1 MKNYIIYFII
11 LLLAT
16 YSCEDDI
23 KLNLNPDS
31 PVMVVNALAGNDS
44 LVRVHVSL
52 SKQLHN
58 NNNNNNNNNVQ
69 TTLAD
74 ATLSIYEEG
83 KLLGKLK
90 KTEDAWYEIQSR
102 FQADLN
108 YRVEVNHPKYKS
120 ISAETRIPSEVKISH
135 CEMTKNETAYHFQ
148 LQFQDKSYSKDYYMI
163 LLYAVTNEVIN
174 GENYQQ
180 NSLLS
185 YYSEDII
192 FKDNLLENTTNLDQ
206 NLLRGSLGFSDHN
219 KSGEKFDIKFY
230 APIQVPPYEIKV
242 FKVKLLHISRDY
254 FAYERS
260 KRMIS
265 NREDMPIYKKINLH
279 SNINGGAG
287 IFAGYTL
294 NEWEITD

>member
-11 LLLAT
+11 ILLTT

-23 KLNLNPDS
+23 KLDLNPDS

-52 SKQLHN
+52 SKQLQEN
-58 NNNNNNNNNVQ
+58 DAQ
-69 TTLAD
+69 KTLTD

-90 KTEDAWYEIQSR
+90 TAEDGWYEIQSR
-102 FQADLN
+102 FQANLN
-108 YRVEVNHPKYKS
+108 YRVVVNHPQYES
-120 ISAETRIPSEVKISH
+120 ISAETRIPSEIKISD
-135 CEMTKNETAYHFQ
+135 CKMTKSETAYHFQ
-148 LQFQDKSYSKDYYMI
+148 LEFQDKSYSKDYYMI

-174 GENYQQ
+174 DENYQQ
-180 NSLLS
+180 NILLS

-192 FKDNLLENTTNLDQ
+192 FEDNLLENTTDLER
-206 NLLRGSLGFSDHN
+206 NLLKGSLCFSDYN
-219 KSGEKFDIKFY
+219 NNGEKFDISFY
-230 APIQVPPYEIKV
+230 APIDSSAMEILT
-242 FKVKLLHISRDY
+242 FKVTLLHISKDY
-254 FAYERS
+254 YAYERS
-260 KRMIS
+260 KIMIS
-265 NREDMPIYKKINLH
+265 NREDLPFYKKINLH

-294 NEWEITD
+294 DEWEITDNAMR

>member
-23 KLNLNPDS
+23 KLNLNPES
-31 PVMVVNALAGNDS
+31 PVMIVNALAGNDS

-52 SKQLHN
+52 SKQLQN
-58 NNNNNNNNNVQ
+58 NDDQ
-69 TTLAD
+69 TTLSD

-90 KTEDAWYEIQSR
+90 TVEDAWYEIQSK

-120 ISAETRIPSEVKISH
+120 VSAETRIPSEVKISR
-135 CEMTKNETAYHFQ
+135 CEMTKSESAYQFQ
-148 LQFQDKSYSKDYYMI
+148 LEFQDKSYSKDYYMI
-163 LLYAVTNEVIN
+163 LLYEVTND
-174 GENYQQ
+174 ENNEQEY
-180 NSLLS
+180 LLS

-192 FKDNLLENTTNLDQ
+192 FEDNLLENTTDLEQ
-206 NLLRGSLGFSDHN
+206 NLLRGSLCFSDHN
-219 KSGEKFDIKFY
+219 KNGEKFNIHFY
-230 APIQVPPYEIKV
+230 APSQVISYEIQT
-242 FKVKLLHISRDY
+242 FRVKLLHISKDY

-260 KRMIS
+260 KRMIL
-265 NREDMPIYKKINLH
+265 NREDLPIYKKINLH

-287 IFAGYTL
+287 IFAGYTVD
-294 NEWEITD
+294 EWEITK